1 MSLGRGASV
10 HHAMTE
16 GLSDEQRR
24 EAAAG
29 DLNVL
34 AILMF
39 VSSTGFALLNRWIG
53 IIGWIA
59 VAATVSS
66 AVATT
71 LGLLRR
77 NEVMAAFIKIGF
89 GVSGLAAPVVAV
101 VGLVL
106 GLFGITW
113 GWAVL
118 GAGVIYLG
126 LSVLGLEIIQRAEDA
141 GVIAKL

>member
-1 MSLGRGASV
+1 
-10 HHAMTE
+10 MTE

-24 EAAAG
+24 EAAEG

-59 VAATVSS
+59 LAATVSS
-66 AVATT
+66 AIATT
-71 LGLLRR
+71 IGLLRR